1 MGFPFKREKRM
12 TIAIVF
18 RSILDRS
25 KRKPNKYWLII
36 KAVNSVMVLLKI
48 CYSLVPNNSGD
59 LNKRGVPQVT

>member
-48 CYSLVPNNSGD
+48 C
-59 LNKRGVPQVT
+59 